1 MKAAIIGYGK
11 MGREIERI
19 LLDRGHT
26 VGLVI
31 DRDNA
36 AELDREHLAGID
48 AALEFSTPAT
58 AYDNIKTCI
67 AARTP
72 VVSGTTGWTERL
84 EELQR
89 MCRQSG
95 GALFYASN
103 FSLGVNIM
111 FRLNR
116 KLAELMR
123 GHGEYDVKIEETHH
137 IEKKDAPSGTAI
149 TLAEDI
155 IARSDV
161 KRGWINSPTGDRSL
175 LEITSYREGKVPGIH
190 TVTYSS
196 QDDVLQLRH
205 SITDRRTLALGA
217 VIAAEYVCGRT
228 GVYTMDDLLK

>member
-26 VGLVI
+26 VGLIV

-36 AELDREHLAGID
+36 AELDNEHLADID
-48 AALEFSTPAT
+48 VALEFSTPAT

-72 VVSGTTGWTERL
+72 VVSGTTGWTDKL
-84 EELQR
+84 GELQQ

-116 KLAELMR
+116 RLAELMR
-123 GHGEYDVKIEETHH
+123 GHDEYDVRIEETHH
-137 IEKKDAPSGTAI
+137 TEKKDSPSGTAI

-155 IARSDV
+155 IARSDM
-161 KRGWINSPTGDRSL
+161 KKGWINSPTDEQSL
-175 LEITSYREGKVPGIH
+175 LEIDSFREGKVPGIH

-205 SITDRRTLALGA
+205 SITNRRTLAMGA